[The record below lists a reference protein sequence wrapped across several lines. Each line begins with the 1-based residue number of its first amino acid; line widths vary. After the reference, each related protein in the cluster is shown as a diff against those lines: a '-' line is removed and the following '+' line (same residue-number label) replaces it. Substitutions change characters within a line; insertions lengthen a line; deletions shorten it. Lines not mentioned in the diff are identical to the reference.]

1 MELLSTQQKEKSDL
15 ILEPFQVMVQL
26 ALVGFCPIGTKISI
40 SNNILTLQKPTLFQG
55 AVRWW
60 QSDNKDDLYY
70 LFHAIRRYMKWYK
83 DPNNKITAF
92 ILTLAK
98 KGLTRLIETYAQSDK
113 KSITQTLSLYKNVLD
128 LEKEDI
134 FKENNANTINM
145 DNVFENIKILYTD
158 NIYRLVYNAL
168 VIIEEEEFEDYRQEY
183 IYGLETILNPINYK
197 IKKWVHENLTC

>member
-168 VIIEEEEFEDYRQEY
+168 V
-183 IYGLETILNPINYK
+183 N
-197 IKKWVHENLTC
+197 

>member
-1 MELLSTQQKEKSDL
+1 MEFLSTQQKERSDL

-26 ALVGFCPIGTKISI
+26 SLVSFCPVGTKISI
-40 SNNILTLQKPTLFQG
+40 SNNILKLQKPTLFQG
-55 AVRWW
+55 AWRYWNN
-60 QSDNKDDLYY
+60 DNKDDLYY

-83 DPNNKITAF
+83 DPNNKITVF
-92 ILTLAK
+92 ILRLAK
-98 KGLTRLIETYAQSDK
+98 NGLNRLIETYAQSDK

-128 LEKEDI
+128 LEKEEI

-145 DNVFENIKILYTD
+145 DNVFENVKVLYTD
-158 NIYRLVYNAL
+158 NIYRMVYNAL
-168 VIIEEEEFEDYRQEY
+168 VIIEEEENDDYRQEY

>member
-1 MELLSTQQKEKSDL
+1 MEFLSTQQKERSDL

-26 ALVGFCPIGTKISI
+26 ALVSFCPVGTKISI
-40 SNNILTLQKPTLFQG
+40 SNNILKLQKPTLFQG
-55 AVRWW
+55 AWRYWNN
-60 QSDNKDDLYY
+60 DNKDDLYY

-83 DPNNKITAF
+83 DPNNKITIC
-92 ILTLAK
+92 ILRLAK
-98 KGLTRLIETYAQSDK
+98 NGLNRLIETYAQSDK

-128 LEKEDI
+128 LEKEEI

-145 DNVFENIKILYTD
+145 DNVFENIKVLYTD
-158 NIYRLVYNAL
+158 NIYRMVYNAL
-168 VIIEEEEFEDYRQEY
+168 VIIEEEENDDYRQEY